1 MSRDA
6 HSYKDTVEVSSW
18 EQTSAQVG
26 IPIQYVNTVGFFVI
40 FFLKKDSWWKPKKGN
55 FKNYAWVKITL
66 ERSSS
71 ILKLSAFFGNGG
83 TSEPLVSNGVPNL
96 VLGIDGTTQCS
107 AQPPEM
113 PSTNIVHSNSLIAVG
128 ESIFSFGGK
137 VPLIMSGVTD
147 ENFKY
152 DIASNQWTQIED
164 FRHGRYTV
172 TLVQLSEG
180 DIFITG

>member
-1 MSRDA
+1 M
-6 HSYKDTVEVSSW
+6 
-18 EQTSAQVG
+18 
-26 IPIQYVNTVGFFVI
+26 
-40 FFLKKDSWWKPKKGN
+40 
-55 FKNYAWVKITL
+55 

-137 VPLIMSGVTD
+137 VPLIMSGVT
-147 ENFKY
+147 E
-152 DIASNQWTQIED
+152 
-164 FRHGRYTV
+164 
-172 TLVQLSEG
+172 TLNTTLPPTNGHKLKISDTDVIQ
-180 DIFITG
+180 